1 MFKHIPGYEG
11 IYEADESGVI
21 RTVEG
26 KQTHSVI
33 RGMRTWKQRVL
44 KQKTD
49 KNGYKRVTLYKDKKP
64 KTWLVHRLI
73 AITFLEPNVGQ
84 NIINHID
91 GNPANNHVSNLEWC
105 DYKHNSNHAFD
116 NGLIGTGIK
125 TKLVNLKTGEEH
137 VFRSQSTASV
147 FLGFGEKKISDL
159 VQKNIKQIGDYKIV
173 ILKDEVE
180 K

>member
-26 KQTHSVI
+26 KQTHSVN

-49 KNGYKRVTLYKDKKP
+49 KNGYRRVKLYKNKKP

-73 AITFLEPNVGQ
+73 AMTFLEAGVGQ
-84 NIINHID
+84 TIINHID
-91 GNPANNHVSNLEWC
+91 GNPANNNVSNLEWC
-105 DYKHNSNHAFD
+105 DHKHNNNHAFD

-137 VFRSQSTASV
+137 IFRSQSTASV
-147 FLGFGEKKISDL
+147 FLGFKETKVSNLIHQN
-159 VQKNIKQIGDYKIV
+159 VRVIGDYEIV
-173 ILKDEVE
+173 TLTGGNS
-180 K
+180 

>member
-26 KQTHSVI
+26 KQTHSVT

-73 AITFLEPNVGQ
+73 AMTFLEPNVGQ

-105 DYKHNSNHAFD
+105 DYKHNNNHAFD

-125 TKLVNLKTGEEH
+125 TKLINLKTGEEH
-137 VFRSQSTASV
+137 VFRSQSTASI
-147 FLGFGEKKISDL
+147 FLGFGEKKINGL
-159 VQKNIKQIGDYKIV
+159 VQQNIKEIGDYKIV
-173 ILKDEVE
+173 ILKDEV
-180 K
+180 